1 MCKSCRD
8 FFHLSLISCSTLTKF
23 TCWSTRSFSRAEIFD
38 WSFKSSWAWLVSLSE
53 SCALRKSFSFWNVNK
68 VLILVTQG
76 KFKKMVLTQEYEQ
89 LGQESYWI
97 TGLPVTCYVLA
108 SHLQGVAI
116 SAFPF
121 IHVTNFVTSC
131 GRNSQLAYVPISTS
145 HYAMSSLW
153 TLIPAKSLLSSWSLK
168 SLGTF
173 AWIVELHANLGKMEG
188 SVRKPALIMM
198 PTVWQNCHCSRLTAY
213 FQLQEKYDKNR

>member
-23 TCWSTRSFSRAEIFD
+23 TCWSSRSFSRAEIFD

-153 TLIPAKSLLSSWSLK
+153 TLIPAKSLLSSWSLT

-173 AWIVELHANLGKMEG
+173 AWIVELHGNLGKMED
-188 SVRKPALIMM
+188 SVCKPALIMM
-198 PTVWQNCHCSRLTAY
+198 LTV
-213 FQLQEKYDKNR
+213 

>member
-1 MCKSCRD
+1 MRKSCRD

-38 WSFKSSWAWLVSLSE
+38 WSFMSSWAWLVSLSE

-76 KFKKMVLTQEYEQ
+76 KFKKTVLTQEYQQ

-108 SHLQGVAI
+108 SHLQGVII

-121 IHVTNFVTSC
+121 IHVMDFVTSC

-153 TLIPAKSLLSSWSLK
+153 TLIPAESLLSSWSLT

-198 PTVWQNCHCSRLTAY
+198 PTVWRNCHCSRLMAY
-213 FQLQEKYDKNR
+213 FQLQEKYDKNK